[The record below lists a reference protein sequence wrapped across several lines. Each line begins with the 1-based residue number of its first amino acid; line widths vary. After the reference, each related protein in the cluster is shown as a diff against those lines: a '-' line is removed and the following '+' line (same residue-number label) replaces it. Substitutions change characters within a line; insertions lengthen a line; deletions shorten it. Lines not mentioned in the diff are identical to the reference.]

1 MPRIPSYRKRK
12 DRNQALVTLTDA
24 VTKRRRDY
32 WLGEYGT
39 PASRERYHRLIAE
52 WEANGR
58 RLPDPEPSVSAGR
71 CLDGPTISEVIERR
85 LGAGHVTTILASTS
99 RCSAPS

>member
-39 PASRERYHRLIAE
+39 SASRERYHRLIAE

-58 RLPDPEPSVSAGR
+58 RLPDPAVV
-71 CLDGPTISEVIERR
+71 DGGADAASGEVTIKEVIREYWRWAR
-85 LGAGHVTTILASTS
+85 GYDQPKHLQ
-99 RCSAPS
+99 